1 MRSILFLAMI
11 SLSLCQLGAAKEEPV
26 TIRKILPTNNP
37 CSYNPNCTCTVH
49 IAYTAGRIE
58 KSRSATKAQP
68 ELANTMAPRA
78 PVKYHGFAPEAGR
91 LKSISRGD
99 SRFQMVPRAKPGR
112 PGG

>member
-1 MRSILFLAMI
+1 MR
-11 SLSLCQLGAAKEEPV
+11 
-26 TIRKILPTNNP
+26 
-37 CSYNPNCTCTVH
+37 
-49 IAYTAGRIE
+49 YTAGRIE

-99 SRFQMVPRAKPGR
+99 SRFQMGDIAMSTLSAPLTRGAYDSDSQLRLRGQCGTR
-112 PGG
+112 